1 MPFMRCPTCKHT
13 DHATGTEALPC
24 TNPNGCRGI
33 MEPDPGRHGQVP
45 RPAAEYG
52 PSHLA
57 ERRAWQAE
65 ARARAEVN
73 ELAAATSGTPTND
86 SMDGRVVLPPAARA
100 MLEATA
106 AASITTDEEKARAR
120 AVLEAAPPTDAQ
132 GRSWVRPADG
142 GPSPAGAALVA
153 ECEAREAARRHEA
166 LVGQNRDHCDERCP
180 PPSATLE
187 ISVGGDR
194 VDVREVSDDGAVP
207 LATCADLEAL
217 ELPEIAPPPAR
228 WGEAVQAI
236 GPDGTATW
244 VKVTPTDPAHP
255 HLVDGEF
262 QSDKYPTCPRG
273 KVPLSCKDPHAQDL
287 LWLYAQRH
295 EPRDAQFSADLRM
308 ALDRAGFVPSPSV
321 STHDQVYEV
330 GIREGQ
336 RRAKQHGAE
345 AAGDLRRLEEALDE
359 LFPDT
364 LNAAA
369 GPPVDVAI
377 ELLRDMAKLRDTYR
391 EVSKPVTV
399 TVDVKSDDPDRFAAN
414 VAQAFKDVF
423 ARAYPS
429 VTLGDVRRAAM
440 EAGAAACEV
449 IAPSPTHE
457 DGLRAGCLAAIE
469 QVNTILDQLV
479 EVADLCCE
487 PDRTLGDP
495 GEHQRAALIADV
507 VRIVRRRLQD
517 VGV

>member
-100 MLEATA
+100 MLDA
-106 AASITTDEEKARAR
+106 AATSSVTT
-120 AVLEAAPPTDAQ
+120 EAEQA
-132 GRSWVRPADG
+132 
-142 GPSPAGAALVA
+142 AALA
-153 ECEAREAARRHEA
+153 ALEAARRHEA
-166 LVGQNRDHCDERCP
+166 LMGQNRDYCDERCP

-207 LATCADLEAL
+207 LATLADLEAARAQ
-217 ELPEIAPPPAR
+217 LPEIAPPPATS
-228 WGEAVQAI
+228 EA
-236 GPDGTATW
+236 
-244 VKVTPTDPAHP
+244 
-255 HLVDGEF
+255 E
-262 QSDKYPTCPRG
+262 R
-273 KVPLSCKDPHAQDL
+273 
-287 LWLYAQRH
+287 QRK
-295 EPRDAQFSADLRM
+295 LR
-308 ALDRAGFVPSPSV
+308 
-321 STHDQVYEV
+321 
-330 GIREGQ
+330 Q
-336 RRAKQHGAE
+336 RRADLDRLAE
-345 AAGDLRRLEEALDE
+345 LVGIKR
-359 LFPDT
+359 
-364 LNAAA
+364 
-369 GPPVDVAI
+369 G
-377 ELLRDMAKLRDTYR
+377 
-391 EVSKPVTV
+391 
-399 TVDVKSDDPDRFAAN
+399 
-414 VAQAFKDVF
+414 
-423 ARAYPS
+423 
-429 VTLGDVRRAAM
+429 
-440 EAGAAACEV
+440 GAARSSETDAALRVRVRDEIV
-449 IAPSPTHE
+449 RMAAQPLEAQSALGNAGEHRATHE

>member
-33 MEPDPGRHGQVP
+33 MEPEGK

-57 ERRAWQAE
+57 ERHAWQAE

-100 MLEATA
+100 MLDA
-106 AASITTDEEKARAR
+106 AATSSVTT
-120 AVLEAAPPTDAQ
+120 EAEQA
-132 GRSWVRPADG
+132 
-142 GPSPAGAALVA
+142 AAL
-153 ECEAREAARRHEA
+153 EAARRHEA

-207 LATCADLEAL
+207 LATRADLEAARAQL
-217 ELPEIAPPPAR
+217 FPDGSGELPEIAP
-228 WGEAVQAI
+228 Q
-236 GPDGTATW
+236 
-244 VKVTPTDPAHP
+244 TDPAHP

-295 EPRDAQFSADLRM
+295 EPRDPQFSADLRM
-308 ALDRAGFVPSPSV
+308 ALDRAGFVPHPSA
-321 STHDQVYEV
+321 STHDQAFHV
-330 GIREGQ
+330 GVREGEA
-336 RRAKQHGAE
+336 RAAAKRSAAKPTRDQEWAEYEALE
-345 AAGDLRRLEEALDE
+345 AAYWRMDALRSGDAKECRIDATTKAPMAERDA
-359 LFPDT
+359 FKR
-364 LNAAA
+364 A
-369 GPPVDVAI
+369 VR
-377 ELLRDMAKLRDTYR
+377 ELLGQDAARH
-391 EVSKPVTV
+391 VSVHRIEIKA
-399 TVDVKSDDPDRFAAN
+399 DNPDRFAFGLAAD
-414 VAQAFKDVF
+414 VATGADLDRLAELVGIK
-423 ARAYPS
+423 R
-429 VTLGDVRRAAM
+429 G
-440 EAGAAACEV
+440 GAARSSETDAALRVRVRDEIV
-449 IAPSPTHE
+449 RMAAQPLEAQSALGNAGEHMATHE

-487 PDRTLGDP
+487 PDRTLGEP

>member
-100 MLEATA
+100 MLDA
-106 AASITTDEEKARAR
+106 AATSSVTT
-120 AVLEAAPPTDAQ
+120 EAEQA
-132 GRSWVRPADG
+132 
-142 GPSPAGAALVA
+142 AALA
-153 ECEAREAARRHEA
+153 ALEAARRHEA
-166 LVGQNRDHCDERCP
+166 LMGQNRDYCDERCP

-207 LATCADLEAL
+207 LATLADLEAVRAQ
-217 ELPEIAPPPAR
+217 LPEIAPPPATS
-228 WGEAVQAI
+228 EAERQRKLRQRREEWAEYEALEAAYWRMDALRSGDAKECRI
-236 GPDGTATW
+236 DATT
-244 VKVTPTDPAHP
+244 KAPMA
-255 HLVDGEF
+255 E
-262 QSDKYPTCPRG
+262 
-273 KVPLSCKDPHAQDL
+273 
-287 LWLYAQRH
+287 
-295 EPRDAQFSADLRM
+295 RDAFK
-308 ALDRAGFVPSPSV
+308 RAV
-321 STHDQVYEV
+321 
-330 GIREGQ
+330 R
-336 RRAKQHGAE
+336 
-345 AAGDLRRLEEALDE
+345 
-359 LFPDT
+359 
-364 LNAAA
+364 
-369 GPPVDVAI
+369 
-377 ELLRDMAKLRDTYR
+377 ELLGQDAARH
-391 EVSKPVTV
+391 VSVHRIEIKA
-399 TVDVKSDDPDRFAAN
+399 DNPDRFAFGLAAD
-414 VAQAFKDVF
+414 VATGADLDRLAELVGIK
-423 ARAYPS
+423 R
-429 VTLGDVRRAAM
+429 G
-440 EAGAAACEV
+440 GAARSSETDAALRVRVRDEIV
-449 IAPSPTHE
+449 RMAAQPLEAQSALGNAGEHRATHE